1 MSDSR
6 DTPAM
11 RQYRRFKTLHPG
23 CVLLFRM
30 GDFYESFDEDAVT
43 LHKALGLTLTERT
56 AGIPMAGVPHHQLET
71 YLKRLSVMGFR
82 IAVADQIQDPKDAKG
97 IVERAVTRV
106 VTPGTLTDEALL
118 IESGS
123 SRLAAASVAGREPG
137 LRIGM
142 AVLDLSTGEFVL
154 VETPAEGFGD
164 ELSRQSVREV
174 LVPELFN
181 ADAPKVLSE
190 AAQKAGAAVTTRPA
204 WHFRQSEAIEA
215 LLGQFGVATVAGF
228 GVDASD
234 ACLGPAGAVIRYLI
248 ETQAADLEGD
258 ATKPGMLP
266 RRRATLAHLRP
277 PRRLDPGQYCIIDGT
292 SLRALEVERTMRPGI
307 GEGGGDRSLIG
318 LFLAKDCAPRTPM
331 GKRLIGEWI
340 RRPLAQREAI
350 EARLA
355 GVAAMAEDRT
365 MAAAAGAALGEIQ
378 DIPRIAARV
387 ALARASPR
395 DLMALATSIAAIPA
409 VIECVSSTP
418 ALAASVSA
426 LGEAHGAL
434 AEFATRVTT
443 MCVESPPGH
452 AREGGVIRDG
462 VDADLDEARL
472 LCRDAGAWLAEYQRT
487 LLEKH
492 KLPGIKV
499 GYNKVFGYYIELTA
513 AQATSAPAE
522 FTRKQT
528 LKNAERYITP
538 ELRDFEDRVTTAEAR
553 AIERER
559 TLFDIL
565 CDQAAEL
572 LSPMNAAGD
581 ALAALDATWGFA
593 QRAAR
598 SQWVRPVLA
607 DAPVLSL
614 RDSRHPVLSEILR
627 DRFVPN
633 DLDLG
638 IEGGEED
645 AATLALITGPNM
657 AGKSTFIRQVA
668 LVVLLAHAGSFVP
681 AGAATVG
688 LTDRI
693 FTRVGADDALHAGQ
707 STFMVE
713 MTETA
718 TILNNCTSRSV
729 VVLDEIGRGTSTLDG
744 LSLAWAIAERL
755 ASGLRDQRGPRTLF
769 ATHYHEIT
777 ALQEELPDRV
787 RNLRV
792 EVREWPAGDPAAQI
806 VFLHRISP
814 GRSDQSYGLHVAR
827 LAGVPE
833 AVVARAR
840 RILHSLEVQHRTA
853 DTHEGGGDAATSPR
867 IRTRAAVPQLPLF
880 AGVEPHPVIEELKRM
895 NLDALTPLEAFD
907 ALRRMRTMTDDARD

>member
-1 MSDSR
+1 
-6 DTPAM
+6 
-11 RQYRRFKTLHPG
+11 
-23 CVLLFRM
+23 
-30 GDFYESFDEDAVT
+30 
-43 LHKALGLTLTERT
+43 
-56 AGIPMAGVPHHQLET
+56 
-71 YLKRLSVMGFR
+71 
-82 IAVADQIQDPKDAKG
+82 
-97 IVERAVTRV
+97 
-106 VTPGTLTDEALL
+106 
-118 IESGS
+118 
-123 SRLAAASVAGREPG
+123 
-137 LRIGM
+137 
-142 AVLDLSTGEFVL
+142 
-154 VETPAEGFGD
+154 
-164 ELSRQSVREV
+164 
-174 LVPELFN
+174 
-181 ADAPKVLSE
+181 
-190 AAQKAGAAVTTRPA
+190 
-204 WHFRQSEAIEA
+204 
-215 LLGQFGVATVAGF
+215 
-228 GVDASD
+228 
-234 ACLGPAGAVIRYLI
+234 
-248 ETQAADLEGD
+248 
-258 ATKPGMLP
+258 
-266 RRRATLAHLRP
+266 
-277 PRRLDPGQYCIIDGT
+277 
-292 SLRALEVERTMRPGI
+292 
-307 GEGGGDRSLIG
+307 
-318 LFLAKDCAPRTPM
+318 M
-331 GKRLIGEWI
+331 GKRQIAEWI
-340 RRPLAQREAI
+340 RRPLAKREAI

-355 GVAAMAEDRT
+355 GVAALAEDRT

-395 DLMALATSIAAIPA
+395 DLVALAASISAIPA

-418 ALAASVSA
+418 ALAGLVSA

-434 AEFATRVTT
+434 AAFAARVTT
-443 MCVESPPGH
+443 MCVESPPAH

-462 VDADLDEARL
+462 VDAELDEARL
-472 LCRDAGAWLAEYQRT
+472 LCRDAGTWLAEYQRA
-487 LLEKH
+487 LLDKH

-513 AQATSAPAE
+513 AQAVSAPPE

-553 AIERER
+553 ATERER
-559 TLFDIL
+559 ALFDML

-593 QRAAR
+593 ERAVR
-598 SQWVRPVLA
+598 SRWIRPELT
-607 DAPVLSL
+607 DAPALSL
-614 RDSRHPVLSEILR
+614 RESRHPVLSEILR

-638 IEGGEED
+638 VQGGDE
-645 AATLALITGPNM
+645 ATLALITGPNM

-718 TILNNCTSRSV
+718 TILNNCTARSV

-755 ASGLRDQRGPRTLF
+755 AGGLRDQRGPRTLF

-777 ALQEELPDRV
+777 SLQEEMPDRV

-833 AVVARAR
+833 QVVARAR
-840 RILHSLEVQHRTA
+840 SILHSLEVQHRTA
-853 DTHEGGGDAATSPR
+853 EAREGGGEDAPAVR
-867 IRTRAAVPQLPLF
+867 KRARSSVPQLPLF
-880 AGVEPHPVIEELKRM
+880 AHNEPHPAIEELKRLR
-895 NLDALTPLEAFD
+895 LDGLSPLEAFD
-907 ALRRMRTMTDDARD
+907 ALRRLRMMTDHSQD